1 VQRDCKLQARERGE
15 NLFARLTERVARLG
29 SLIALRRVEA
39 GADELSRLCASRAR
53 WADLFVVTAPLP
65 SLAGFDWSDLTERV
79 IFEGGHA
86 VYLVP
91 QGRKAMRSIRNVL
104 VAWRDT
110 RESARAIAELLPFLS
125 AASTVRIAA
134 GDAKGPEDRESRV
147 VDIANH
153 FDRHGAKV
161 EISATDANG
170 GTIASLLLDE
180 ARRMNADLIVM
191 GAYGHS
197 RFREWIL
204 GGVTRDMITQ
214 SDVPILMA
222 H

>member
-1 VQRDCKLQARERGE
+1 
-15 NLFARLTERVARLG
+15 
-29 SLIALRRVEA
+29 
-39 GADELSRLCASRAR
+39 
-53 WADLFVVTAPLP
+53 VT
-65 SLAGFDWSDLTERV
+65 GFDWSDLTERIV
-79 IFEGGHA
+79 FEGGHA

-110 RESARAIAELLPFLS
+110 RESARATAELLPLLS
-125 AASTVRIAA
+125 AATTVRIVAV
-134 GDAKGPEDRESRV
+134 DAKGPKDREGRV
-147 VDIANH
+147 VDIAKHLN
-153 FDRHGAKV
+153 RHGGKV
-161 EISATDANG
+161 EISATDANL
-170 GTIASLLLDE
+170 GTIASVLLDE

-204 GGVTRDMITQ
+204 GGVTGDMIAQ

-222 H
+222 HRWTLA